1 MSTKIPSHI
10 RLKEALQRAGLKQI
24 ELANITGIS
33 KSTLSQYF
41 SGDYEPKQ
49 KNLHKLASA
58 LNVDEAW
65 LMGFDVP
72 VSFCDIIPKD
82 EISIKYK
89 LNREEMAE
97 YKKIMDMN
105 MLMFN
110 DKDLS
115 KKDKIILEKTLKDIF
130 IKSLLRKRKKEK
142 E

>member
-10 RLKEALQRAGLKQI
+10 RLKEALHRAGLKQI
-24 ELANITGIS
+24 ELSNLTGIS

-72 VSFCDIIPKD
+72 MIFCDNTSKD
-82 EISIKYK
+82 RITLKYK
-89 LNREEMAE
+89 LNKDELAE

-110 DKDLS
+110 GKDLS
-115 KKDKIILEKTLKDIF
+115 KKEKILLEKTIKEIF
-130 IKSLLRKRKKEK
+130 IKSLLRKKEK